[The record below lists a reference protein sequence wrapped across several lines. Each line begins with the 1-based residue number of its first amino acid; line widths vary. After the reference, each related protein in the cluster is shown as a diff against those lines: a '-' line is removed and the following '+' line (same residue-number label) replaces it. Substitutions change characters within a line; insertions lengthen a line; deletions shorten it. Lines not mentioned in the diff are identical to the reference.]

1 MGSSFPCLGPHVQ
14 GETPRNAENARPD
27 REFLEAC
34 ALQNS
39 PAFVAHFQEVSA
51 RDADWTLRLAPSLL
65 WALSLERSGVMAR
78 LGDPL
83 HRRHLPALPRALSP
97 RAPRRPRPPPLRA
110 RAQPHH
116 HRRLTPAGRPPLDGR
131 VRAHPR
137 ACTNSVSLRRRR
149 VLDIL
154 APAHPAR
161 VAKLADA
168 PDLGSGGLNRPWGF
182 DSPLSHQSG
191 DPMKVDVESLEGC
204 KRRMAVEA
212 PVDVVQKEWERAYG
226 RVQKQARLPG
236 VRKGHVPRSL
246 VKVHF
251 ADDVR
256 REVAQHLIPDVYR
269 QALTEARLEPVDEPD
284 LQDVRLEE
292 GAPLSFVAV
301 VEVKPVITLGEYNG
315 LDIQHAPRPVT
326 SPEVETTID
335 QMREQQA
342 QFVSVDRAANPGDL
356 VILDYTMTV
365 EGQEPVQ
372 QTGYSFIVGDHSVMP
387 EIDQAV
393 AGMRAGEERTVSVRF
408 SDDHRQEAMRGKP
421 ATATVK
427 VAEVKEKVLPE
438 LNDDLARSLGQFET
452 LEALRAEV
460 LKQLEAR
467 WAAEDRH
474 GLEDRVVDALAAR
487 QQFAVPESLILR
499 QVSHQVEHARERL
512 RRQGVNPDAIQ
523 WDYAKLLEELR
534 PAAERT
540 VRRAL
545 LLEAVAEREGIAPS
559 EADLES
565 EVDRI
570 ARAGRRPTAAI
581 RRMMEKSGDLDALR
595 SGLRE
600 RMTLDFLIAHANVHE

>member
-1 MGSSFPCLGPHVQ
+1 
-14 GETPRNAENARPD
+14 
-27 REFLEAC
+27 
-34 ALQNS
+34 
-39 PAFVAHFQEVSA
+39 
-51 RDADWTLRLAPSLL
+51 
-65 WALSLERSGVMAR
+65 
-78 LGDPL
+78 
-83 HRRHLPALPRALSP
+83 
-97 RAPRRPRPPPLRA
+97 
-110 RAQPHH
+110 
-116 HRRLTPAGRPPLDGR
+116 
-131 VRAHPR
+131 
-137 ACTNSVSLRRRR
+137 
-149 VLDIL
+149 
-154 APAHPAR
+154 
-161 VAKLADA
+161 
-168 PDLGSGGLNRPWGF
+168 
-182 DSPLSHQSG
+182 
-191 DPMKVDVESLEGC
+191 MKVDVESLEGC
-204 KRRMAVEA
+204 KRRLAVEA

-236 VRKGHVPRSL
+236 FRKGHVPRSL

-269 QALTEARLEPVDEPD
+269 QALDEARLEPVDEPD

-301 VEVKPVITLGEYNG
+301 VEVKPVITLGDYKG
-315 LDIQHAPRPVT
+315 LDVQHAPRPVT
-326 SPEVETTID
+326 GAEVEATIE

-342 QFVSVDRAANPGDL
+342 QFVSVERAANPGDL

-365 EGQEPVQ
+365 EGQAPAQ
-372 QTGYSFIVGDHSVMP
+372 QTGYSFVVGDHSVMP

-393 AGMRAGEERTVSVRF
+393 AGLRAGEERTVSVRF
-408 SDDHRQEAMRGKP
+408 PDDHRQEAMRGKP
-421 ATATVK
+421 ASASIK
-427 VAEVKEKVLPE
+427 VVEVKEKLLPE
-438 LNDDLARSLGQFET
+438 LNDDLARSLGEFET

-467 WAAEDRH
+467 RSAEDRH
-474 GLEDRVVDALAAR
+474 GLEDRLVDALATR

-499 QVSHQVEHARERL
+499 QVGHQVEHARERL
-512 RRQGVNPDAIQ
+512 RRQGVNPEALQ
-523 WDYAKLLEELR
+523 WDYTKLLDELR

-545 LLEAVAEREGIAPS
+545 LLEAVAEREGITPS
-559 EADLES
+559 EADLEG